1 MTADFTLG
9 PALLFC
15 PADRPERY
23 EKALDRADGVILDL
37 EDAVAPADKVAARV
51 ALIDSQL
58 DPERVIV
65 RVNAL
70 GPPRSSPTSPRSRRP
85 ITAA

>member
-65 RVNAL
+65 E
-70 GPPRSSPTSPRSRRP
+70 
-85 ITAA
+85 